1 MEFNQYSS
9 IFWDFGGV
17 ITSSPFEAFNKFEK
31 DNKLPENFLRKVN
44 STNPENNAWALLEQ
58 SKISQEEFD
67 KLFFQESSQLGHGVA
82 GLKVLNLLEGDLRM
96 GMVSVIRKLNELGF
110 TQACLTNN
118 FIPSDE
124 NQPDMI
130 DLDKKTEVF
139 DLFDFVFESKEIGLR
154 KPDQAF
160 YDHVIKEVNILP
172 NKIIFLDDLG
182 INLKPAKA
190 MGITTIK
197 VISESQAKKDLGEIL
212 NINF

>member
-31 DNKLPENFLRKVN
+31 ENKLPENFLRKVN

-58 SKISQEEFD
+58 SKINQEEFN

-82 GLKVLNLLEGDLRM
+82 GLKVLNLLEGELRM
-96 GMVSVIRKLNELGF
+96 GMVNVIRKLNKLGF

-160 YDHVIKEVNILP
+160 YDHVIKEVNISP

-190 MGITTIK
+190 MGITTSK
-197 VISESQAKKDLGEIL
+197 VISESQAQKDLSERV

>member
-58 SKISQEEFD
+58 SKINQEEFN

-82 GLKVLNLLEGDLRM
+82 GLKVLNLLEGELRM
-96 GMVSVIRKLNELGF
+96 GMVNVIRKLNKLGF

-160 YDHVIKEVNILP
+160 YDHVIKEVNISP

-197 VISESQAKKDLGEIL
+197 VISESQAKKDLSEIL

>member
-58 SKISQEEFD
+58 SKINQEEFD
-67 KLFFQESSQLGHGVA
+67 KLFFLESSQLGHGVA

-96 GMVSVIRKLNELGF
+96 GMVNVIRKLNELGF

-190 MGITTIK
+190 MGITTI
-197 VISESQAKKDLGEIL
+197 
-212 NINF
+212 

>member
-58 SKISQEEFD
+58 SKINQEEFD

-160 YDHVIKEVNILP
+160 YDHVIKEVNISP

-197 VISESQAKKDLGEIL
+197 VISESQAKKDLSEIL

>member
-1 MEFNQYSS
+1 MELNQYSS

-17 ITSSPFEAFNKFEK
+17 ITSSPFEAFNKFEIEN
-31 DNKLPENFLRKVN
+31 DLPENFLRKVN
-44 STNPENNAWALLEQ
+44 STNPQNNAWALLEQ
-58 SKISQEEFD
+58 SKINQMEFNE
-67 KLFFQESSQLGHGVA
+67 LFFKESSELGYGVE
-82 GLKVLNLLEGDLRM
+82 GLKVLNLLEGDLRL
-96 GMVSVIRKLNELGF
+96 GMVDIIKTLKKMKF

-118 FIPSDE
+118 FIPDNE

-130 DLDKKTEVF
+130 DLNKKAEIF
-139 DLFDFVFESKEIGLR
+139 SLFDFIFESKEIGLR

>member
-31 DNKLPENFLRKVN
+31 ENKLPENFLRKVN

-58 SKISQEEFD
+58 SKINQEEFN

-82 GLKVLNLLEGDLRM
+82 GLKVLNLLEGELRM
-96 GMVSVIRKLNELGF
+96 GMVKVIRKLNKLGF

-160 YDHVIKEVNILP
+160 YDHVIKEVNISP

-197 VISESQAKKDLGEIL
+197 VISESQAKKDLSEIL

>member
-58 SKISQEEFD
+58 SKINQEEFD
-67 KLFFQESSQLGHGVA
+67 KLFFQESSQLGHGID

-118 FIPSDE
+118 FIPSNE

-130 DLDKKTEVF
+130 DLD
-139 DLFDFVFESKEIGLR
+139 FESKEIGLR